1 MTFLYHADA
10 ERAMEWAALF
20 AERAPDI
27 AFSFQPDEINPADVR
42 YLGVWQP
49 PADIVTTYPNLQV
62 LFSLGA
68 GVDQLDLV
76 ALPSNLP
83 VVRMIERGISDGMAE
98 YATLGVLALHRH
110 LLSYVW
116 QQRRGD
122 WRGIRFSPASEMR
135 VGIMGLGVLAH
146 AVINRLR
153 PFGYVLS
160 GWSRSARQIDGMCCH
175 SGETALP
182 AFLGQCDIVIC
193 LLPLTAETVG
203 ILNSTLFDML
213 PKGSAVINCGR
224 GEHLVQA
231 DLLAALETGQLAG
244 AVLDVTN
251 PEPLPADH
259 PFWSHEKILITPHIA
274 SMTQPDTAVDAVIA
288 NIRRHLSGTAMVGL
302 VDRTR
307 SY

>member
-1 MTFLYHADA
+1 MTFLYHADS
-10 ERAMEWAALF
+10 ERGMEWAALF

-27 AFSFQPDEINPADVR
+27 AFSFQPHEINPADVR
-42 YLGVWQP
+42 YLGVWHP
-49 PADIVTTYPNLQV
+49 PADIVTTYSNLQV

-68 GVDQLDLV
+68 GVDQFDLA
-76 ALPSNLP
+76 ALPP
-83 VVRMIERGISDGMAE
+83 DMPIIRMIEPGISDAMAE

-110 LLSYVW
+110 LLSYVS

-122 WRGIRFSPASEMR
+122 WRGIRFGPAAGQR

-160 GWSRSARQIDGMCCH
+160 GWSRSAHQVDGVHCH
-175 SGETALP
+175 SRESGLP

-193 LLPLTAETVG
+193 LLPLTTETAG

-213 PKGSAVINCGR
+213 PKGSALINCGR

-231 DLLAALETGQLAG
+231 DLLSALESGQLSG
-244 AVLDVTN
+244 AVLDVTD
-251 PEPLPADH
+251 PEPLPANH
-259 PFWSHEKILITPHIA
+259 PFWSHEKILLTPHIA

-288 NIRRHLSGTAMVGL
+288 NIRRHRSGTAMVGL
-302 VDRTR
+302 VDRTL